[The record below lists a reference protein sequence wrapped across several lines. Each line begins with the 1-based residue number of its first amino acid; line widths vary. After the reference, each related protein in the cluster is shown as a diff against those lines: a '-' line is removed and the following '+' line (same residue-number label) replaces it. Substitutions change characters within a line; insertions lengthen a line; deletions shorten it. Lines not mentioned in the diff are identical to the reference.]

1 MEKQEWEEEK
11 KKYLSKIEILEKKYE
26 NSNEEHSII
35 PCLKQTVQLARDD
48 LNTLM
53 NSIIAMK
60 NEIFLI
66 LPHVK
71 KVNAIDD

>member
-1 MEKQEWEEEK
+1 M
-11 KKYLSKIEILEKKYE
+11 LEMRYK
-26 NSNEEHSII
+26 NSNEDNSII

-53 NSIIAMK
+53 NSIVTMQ

-66 LPHVK
+66 LPHV
-71 KVNAIDD
+71 

>member
-1 MEKQEWEEEK
+1 MEKQEWEIEK
-11 KKYLSKIEILEKKYE
+11 KQYILKIQMLEMRYK
-26 NSNEEHSII
+26 NSNEDNSII

-53 NSIIAMK
+53 NSIVTMQ

-66 LPHVK
+66 LPHV
-71 KVNAIDD
+71 

>member
-1 MEKQEWEEEK
+1 MEKQEWEIEK
-11 KKYLSKIEILEKKYE
+11 KQYISKIQMLEMRYK
-26 NSNEEHSII
+26 NSNEDNSII

-53 NSIIAMK
+53 NSIITMK

>member
-1 MEKQEWEEEK
+1 MEKQEWEIEK
-11 KKYLSKIEILEKKYE
+11 KQYISKIQMLEMRYK
-26 NSNEEHSII
+26 NSNEDNSIL

-53 NSIIAMK
+53 NSIVTMQ

-66 LPHVK
+66 LPHV
-71 KVNAIDD
+71 